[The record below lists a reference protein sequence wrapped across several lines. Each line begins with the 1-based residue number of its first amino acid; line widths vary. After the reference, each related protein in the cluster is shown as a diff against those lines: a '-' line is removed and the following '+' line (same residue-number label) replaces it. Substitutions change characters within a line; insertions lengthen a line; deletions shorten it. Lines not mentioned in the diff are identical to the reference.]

1 VAVLILYDMLRE
13 TISSGGFAAMRKKTV
28 RLIITLII
36 LPAIVFGFLNFP
48 AAYALLYGD
57 VNDDGAVNIQDVV
70 LAMQHTLDLDKL
82 ADKQKLYAD
91 VNNDGIINILDVS
104 LIMQKTLGLVEGFPD
119 LPQSEAD
126 LVKDFI
132 VADGVAPGKKLVV
145 VTLTVSDPQSY
156 RVYIAGETLVYSD
169 AVAGFS
175 GEIGEENAL
184 QSKVAVLKR

>member
-1 VAVLILYDMLRE
+1 
-13 TISSGGFAAMRKKTV
+13 MRKKTV

-36 LPAIVFGFLNFP
+36 LPAIVFGFLNIP
-48 AAYALLYGD
+48 VAYALLYGD

-82 ADKQKLYAD
+82 ADKQKLYTD

>member
-1 VAVLILYDMLRE
+1 
-13 TISSGGFAAMRKKTV
+13 
-28 RLIITLII
+28 
-36 LPAIVFGFLNFP
+36 
-48 AAYALLYGD
+48 LLYGD

-70 LAMQHTLDLDKL
+70 MVMQHTLEFEKL

-91 VNNDGIINILDVS
+91 VNNDGTINILDVS
-104 LIMQKTLGLVEGFPD
+104 LIMQKTLGLVEGFPG
-119 LPQSEAD
+119 LPQPEAD

-145 VTLTVSDPQSY
+145 VTLTVLDPQSY
-156 RVYIAGETLVYSD
+156 RVYVAGETLVYSS